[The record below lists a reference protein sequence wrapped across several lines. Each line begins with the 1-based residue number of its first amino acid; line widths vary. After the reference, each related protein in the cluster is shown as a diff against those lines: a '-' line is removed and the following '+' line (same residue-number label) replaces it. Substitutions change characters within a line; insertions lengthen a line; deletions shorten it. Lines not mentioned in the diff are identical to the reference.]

1 MSFRFPNGDR
11 RGHPVS
17 NGSTWSF
24 APYFT
29 DIRQLRFDDLDNEE
43 CLVNRPSTPPFQIA
57 GHQFIVQAQVTRTT
71 YKFHLKV
78 LTPGALMIKTT
89 VGIETGMNPQTGS
102 KVNVFRLTQD
112 GQDNHKIYT
121 CRKGPSSIIL
131 NFKLE
136 LLEGQTTYSAQVVT
150 WNEI

>member
-78 LTPGALMIKTT
+78 LTPGAHIIRTN
-89 VGIETGMNPQTGS
+89 VGHETGTGS
-102 KVNVFRLTQD
+102 QENFFRYNQD
-112 GQDNHKIYT
+112 DSDTHKIYT
-121 CRKGPSSIIL
+121 CSKGPSSIIL

-136 LLEGQTTYSAQVVT
+136 LFRVTTTSSVPVVT

>member
-1 MSFRFPNGDR
+1 MSFSNGDR
-11 RGHPVS
+11 RRYPVYHQEI
-17 NGSTWSF
+17 TWSL
-24 APYFT
+24 ATIFT
-29 DIRQLRFDDLDNEE
+29 DIRILNIDGLANEE
-43 CLVNRPSTPPFQIA
+43 CLVFRPATAPFEIA
-57 GHQFIVQAQVTRTT
+57 GHQFVVDYAVTRTT
-71 YKFHLKV
+71 YKFHLK
-78 LTPGALMIKTT
+78 LLSPGSLAIKTT

-150 WNEI
+150 WNKI